1 MKPYDFDIMVLNG
14 QHSWTRTKQFQKDG
28 KKSTKKSW
36 IPVLP
41 QSTMKLNSSTNK
53 DTFYNVSTLS

>member
-1 MKPYDFDIMVLNG
+1 MKPYDFDVMVLNG
-14 QHSWTRTKQFQKDG
+14 QHDWTKTNQFQKDG

-41 QSTMKLNSSTNK
+41 QTTMNLNSSTNK
-53 DTFYNVSTLS
+53 YTSDNISTLS